1 MNLDDVLALV
11 KAGFT
16 REEISQM
23 LQPATQA
30 DPTPAEPVAEPEP
43 APAQAPAPAEPEKPA
58 QEQTPAW
65 AQALSDSL
73 AALTKAVQTS
83 NAMHDEQPAAPAQN
97 ALDAVLMKQL
107 H

>member
-23 LQPATQA
+23 MQPAA
-30 DPTPAEPVAEPEP
+30 DPAPAAPAVDPAPAEP
-43 APAQAPAPAEPEKPA
+43 APAPAEPEKPA
-58 QEQTPAW
+58 QEQTIMPAW
-65 AQALSDSL
+65 AQTMSESL

-83 NAMHDEQPAAPAQN
+83 NAMHDEQPAAPAQS
-97 ALDAVLMKQL
+97 AVDAVLLKQL
-107 H
+107 R

>member
-16 REEISQM
+16 REEISQL
-23 LQPATQA
+23 LQPAAHT
-30 DPTPAEPVAEPEP
+30 DPAPAEPAAEPEP
-43 APAQAPAPAEPEKPA
+43 APAPAPAEPEQPA

-65 AQALSDSL
+65 AQALSESL

>member
-1 MNLDDVLALV
+1 MNLEDVLALV
-11 KAGFT
+11 KAGFS

-23 LQPATQA
+23 LQPAQT
-30 DPTPAEPVAEPEP
+30 DPAPAEPAEPEP
-43 APAQAPAPAEPEKPA
+43 AEPAQPA

-65 AQALSDSL
+65 AQALSESL

-83 NAMHDEQPAAPAQN
+83 NAMHDEQPAAPAQS
-97 ALDAVLMKQL
+97 ALDAALMKQL

>member
-1 MNLDDVLALV
+1 MTIDDVLTLA
-11 KAGFT
+11 KAGYT
-16 REEISQM
+16 RDEIAQM
-23 LQPATQA
+23 LQPVPAADPAPAA
-30 DPTPAEPVAEPEP
+30 DPTPAAEP
-43 APAQAPAPAEPEKPA
+43 AADPAPAELAQPA

-65 AQALSDSL
+65 AQALSQSL

-83 NAMHDEQPAAPAQN
+83 NAMHDEQPAAPAQS

>member
-23 LQPATQA
+23 LQPAAQA
-30 DPTPAEPVAEPEP
+30 DQNLAEPVAEPE
-43 APAQAPAPAEPEKPA
+43 QAPAPAPAEQEHPA

-65 AQALSDSL
+65 AQALSESL

-83 NAMHDEQPAAPAQN
+83 NAMHDEQPPAPAQS
-97 ALDAVLMKQL
+97 ALDAVLKKQL

>member
-1 MNLDDVLALV
+1 MNIDDVLALV

-23 LQPATQA
+23 LQPAAQA
-30 DPTPAEPVAEPEP
+30 DPNPAEPVAEPGPTP
-43 APAQAPAPAEPEKPA
+43 APEPAEPAQPA

-83 NAMHDEQPAAPAQN
+83 NAMHDEQPAAPAQS

>member
-23 LQPATQA
+23 LQPAPAA
-30 DPTPAEPVAEPEP
+30 DPAPSEDPAPVADP
-43 APAQAPAPAEPEKPA
+43 APAPDPAPA

-65 AQALSDSL
+65 AQALSESL

-83 NAMHDEQPAAPAQN
+83 NAMHDEQPAAPAQS

>member
-1 MNLDDVLALV
+1 
-11 KAGFT
+11 
-16 REEISQM
+16 M
-23 LQPATQA
+23 LQPAPAA
-30 DPTPAEPVAEPEP
+30 DPAPSEDPAPVADP
-43 APAQAPAPAEPEKPA
+43 APAPDPAPA

-65 AQALSDSL
+65 AQALSESL

-83 NAMHDEQPAAPAQN
+83 NAMHDEQPAAPAQS